1 MTESS
6 GLSAA
11 VARERLARV
20 GFNELPSQDRR
31 SIGRLAWNVIREP
44 MLVLLLCATAL
55 YLVFG
60 DHVEAIALGVSVLAI
75 VAITLLQEQRT
86 EHALDALRDLA
97 RPRAR
102 VLRDGSWREIDAR
115 ELVPGDIVHVGE
127 GDRAPADT
135 LLRSGTPLTIDES
148 LLTGESVPVLRTP
161 DVTAS
166 MLGRPGEEGAAVFAG
181 TLVTSGNATA
191 EVIETGERTQ
201 VGRIGAALGAIE
213 LARAPLHREVS
224 HVVRRIAVVAGATCV
239 ALVAVYLIA
248 RHGVL
253 QAGLA
258 GISLAMS
265 LLPEELPLVLAIFLT
280 LGAWRM
286 TKHRVLA
293 RRAAAIETLGAVTV
307 LCVDKTGT
315 LTVNRMEIRR
325 IVTSI
330 VHSVDPGATTLPETS
345 HEAVEFGL
353 LACPRQTTDA
363 MDRAFAN
370 LARQALGAT
379 EHVHPDWEWVREYP
393 LSPGLLAVTHAWRA
407 GGGRTVVA
415 TKGAPEAIFDLCR
428 LDPSTRA
435 DWSRRAQLMA
445 ADGLRVIG
453 VARAKHLGDGVLAD
467 PRDYAFDLVG
477 LVGLNDPLRDDTAA
491 TISTC
496 REAGVRVIMITG
508 DHAVTAGA
516 IGAELGLGGGA
527 VSGADLKQ
535 MSDEEL
541 SRRLPELHVFG
552 RVTPDDKLRLVGLL
566 QAKGAIVAMTGDAV
580 NDAAAIKQAN
590 IGVAM
595 GSGSEVTKQA
605 AKLVLTDDN
614 FATLVHAVEL
624 GRIVYS
630 KITAYLRFQMTQ
642 LLSLIILFLAASAF
656 SIAEGVALFPAQVLF
671 LNFFVALFAVIA
683 IAADANPPGIMNHPP
698 RDPRIGVV
706 NPVSLIEWLVYGVV
720 IFLIALVPLVWGP
733 DEPSPTTPT
742 ASMTMAYVVLGLA
755 TVLSALLMRR
765 SPESGLVPP
774 IWAVAKILV
783 WPVLLIVASTEVG
796 LLQRFLGTVSLTGFQ
811 WLECIGLT
819 LILLVV
825 VEGDKWIRR
834 RRPASRQLGRRV
846 ATVASH

>member
-453 VARAKHLGDGVLAD
+453 VARAEHLGDGVLAD

-508 DHAVTAGA
+508 DHAVTAAA
-516 IGAELGLGGGA
+516 IARAAGLRADDVVIGSEVDRLDTATLADRLERAEVVA
-527 VSGADLKQ
+527 RA
-535 MSDEEL
+535 
-541 SRRLPELHVFG
+541 
-552 RVTPDDKLRLVGLL
+552 TPAHKLRIIEALRSRGEVVG
-566 QAKGAIVAMTGDAV
+566 MTGDGV
-580 NDAAAIKQAN
+580 NDAPALKAADVGIAMGHGTDVAREAAGIVILDDALSGIAAAVRRGRTIYDNLRKVSVYLVAVHVP
-590 IGVAM
+590 IAALALLPPLLDWPLLLAPIHIVVLELVLDPTCSIVFELEPPAEDVMRRVPRGRREHLFERRRVVKAIGLGVA
-595 GSGSEVTKQA
+595 A
-605 AKLVLTDDN
+605 
-614 FATLVHAVEL
+614 
-624 GRIVYS
+624 
-630 KITAYLRFQMTQ
+630 
-642 LLSLIILFLAASAF
+642 LI
-656 SIAEGVALFPAQVLF
+656 GP
-671 LNFFVALFAVIA
+671 FAV
-683 IAADANPPGIMNHPP
+683 
-698 RDPRIGVV
+698 
-706 NPVSLIEWLVYGVV
+706 
-720 IFLIALVPLVWGP
+720 
-733 DEPSPTTPT
+733 
-742 ASMTMAYVVLGLA
+742 
-755 TVLSALLMRR
+755 
-765 SPESGLVPP
+765 
-774 IWAVAKILV
+774 
-783 WPVLLIVASTEVG
+783 VASTQLSGTAPGIVRALGFAALIAAEVALVFAVRG
-796 LLQRFLGTVSLTGFQ
+796 RLELVERNYGVRWMVPTVAALVGAMLLIPPLRVLFGFDAVPWWWLGTAAVVGGGPVLFHG
-811 WLECIGLT
+811 WLESIRPSGRLLATT
-819 LILLVV
+819 LHH
-825 VEGDKWIRR
+825 DK
-834 RRPASRQLGRRV
+834 A
-846 ATVASH
+846 